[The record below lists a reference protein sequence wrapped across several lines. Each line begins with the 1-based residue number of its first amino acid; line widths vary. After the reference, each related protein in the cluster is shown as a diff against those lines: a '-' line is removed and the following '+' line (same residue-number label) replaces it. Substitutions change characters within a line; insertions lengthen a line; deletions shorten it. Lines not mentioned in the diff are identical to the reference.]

1 LATHVGRTSSLA
13 ACALA
18 LLCSPF
24 AVTRAAE
31 ASPAQ
36 GVDPSC
42 GDPQAQYSEDDDAD
56 GDCSDAQPEP
66 AIVVQNQG
74 TLYSS
79 ASAELRAGH
88 VAQAVQDY
96 RGIVEAAPQD
106 ANALMYL
113 VGWSAFLHQQ
123 GLGDQDDVDLYK
135 SQLETADPARGADL
149 DRMLTAI
156 QDQASAP
163 LTEEVP
169 GADALRGAATA
180 LVTLGAGLRPDG
192 TMPQVLLERLKKTLE
207 LALADPEASIIVTGG
222 KPQNGLTEAE
232 AMADWLV
239 GQGVDPARIHK
250 EDRSASTVQNALNS
264 ATILRSLKPSQLV
277 VVTSANHVRRA
288 SALLELVA
296 QTALDPGFE
305 LISVASVDPA
315 QVGYDES
322 ADPQSGELRA
332 IYRDSF
338 SVVRPG
344 M

>member
-1 LATHVGRTSSLA
+1 MATHVRRTSSLA

-18 LLCSPF
+18 LLLSAF
-24 AVTRAAE
+24 AVAGAAE
-31 ASPAQ
+31 ASPVQ

-42 GDPQAQYSEDDDAD
+42 ADPQSQYSEDDDAD
-56 GDCSDAQPEP
+56 GECSDPQPEP
-66 AIVVQNQG
+66 AIAQQDQG
-74 TLYSS
+74 SLYSA
-79 ASAELRAGH
+79 ASAELSAGN

-113 VGWSAFLHQQ
+113 AGWSTFLSQQ
-123 GLGDQDDVDLYK
+123 GLGDTDDVDLYK
-135 SQLETADPARGADL
+135 SQLETADPARGVDL

-156 QDQASAP
+156 QSQASAP
-163 LTEEVP
+163 LSEEVP
-169 GADALRGAATA
+169 AADSLRGAATTI
-180 LVTLGAGLRPDG
+180 VTLGAGLRPDG
-192 TMPQVLLERLKKTLE
+192 SMPQVLLERLKKTLD

-222 KPQNGLTEAE
+222 KPQNGLTEAD

-239 GQGVDPARIHK
+239 GQGVDPARVHK

-264 ATILRSLKPSQLV
+264 ASILRSLKPSQLV
-277 VVTSANHVRRA
+277 VVTSANHARRA

-296 QTALDPGFE
+296 QTALDPGFD

-315 QVGYDES
+315 QAGYDES
-322 ADPQSGELRA
+322 ADPQAGELRA
-332 IYRDSF
+332 MYRDSF